1 METTQG
7 SSPSPAAPA
16 SRQVSVVQEAAT
28 GVPPQNRPHNTNTD
42 TPPASSSHPP
52 VPDPNLNSTP
62 GSTSE
67 RYINTYLSEND
78 ENQYN
83 YSYSDEENLDT
94 SSICSF
100 EEEEDGNWERDPDED
115 AMAGSRRPHNQ
126 RRRTQT
132 DLTGVLTIGEK
143 DELISLVSNILDS
156 MQDQI
161 SNIFHS
167 PPITPATTEDPQH
180 SWLSLS
186 LLKNKASV
194 MSQSQS
200 TANKENTR
208 PSSSSARQDAGKTYK
223 KAHDIVEKEEKEAM
237 TPQLQELKKECLV
250 VFQKWQ
256 GNVLTRAKDI
266 SVKDPE
272 ASSAGPAGRGGRG
285 GRGTRG
291 GRGDRGTPQGGRGT
305 PRGRGGI
312 GGPLSVKTGVSP
324 AARQPSEVDPWLA
337 RRFPPTATPLASLPV
352 ERRKLLLHTVLLL
365 LLSLEQYTSFSRV
378 FMLKLA
384 SSLHLTLR
392 MFQED
397 EVRVAR
403 GLGKTVQEVNADE
416 VVEDKSAENKSSRR
430 WKVGLAGAAGAAVI
444 GITGGLAAPL
454 VAAGIGSVMGGVGLG
469 STAAAGLLG
478 TLAQSGV
485 VVGSL
490 FGIYGAR
497 QTSKMMDQYARD
509 VADFAFLPLHGEM
522 KEEYRDAK
530 EIAPKDRRLRVVLAL
545 SGWLTQ
551 KEDVINPW
559 RCIGHQAEVYAV
571 RWEVANLMNMGN
583 SLETVIKSTAW
594 SVAKKEIV
602 TRTIFASLMS
612 AMWPIG
618 LLKVSKV
625 IDNPWSVGMV
635 RAEKVGM
642 ILAEAI
648 SRKVQGD
655 RPVSLIGYSLA
666 ARAIYTCLMVL
677 AERRQFGLIESVVM
691 IGTPAPSESRV
702 WLALKSVVAGRLV
715 NVYSENDYILGFL
728 YRTSNLQFGVAG
740 LQPIQGA
747 EGVENYDVSSMVS
760 GHLRYQY
767 MIGTILKNI
776 GWEDLDYA
784 QVEKDERVLGLMDEK
799 YGRDKSQ
806 KPAYVDMDKEA
817 EHIQEEV
824 KHKND
829 SKLDTRMSKMKIQK

>member
-1 METTQG
+1 METARPP
-7 SSPSPAAPA
+7 SPSPAAPA
-16 SRQVSVVQEAAT
+16 AGEAPVAQEAAADLPSYN
-28 GVPPQNRPHNTNTD
+28 GPRITNTD
-42 TPPASSSHPP
+42 APPTTSQPP
-52 VPDPNLNSTP
+52 ELDQNNK
-62 GSTSE
+62 
-67 RYINTYLSEND
+67 TYHRFSDDYD
-78 ENQYN
+78 EDHHSYTYSKEGNQ
-83 YSYSDEENLDT
+83 DA

-100 EEEEDGNWERDPDED
+100 EEEEDGNWERDPKED
-115 AMAGSRRPHNQ
+115 DTMGGSRRPHNQ

-132 DLTGVLTIGEK
+132 DLTGVFSIEEKNETIK
-143 DELISLVSNILDS
+143 LVSDILDN
-156 MQDQI
+156 MKNRI

-167 PPITPATTEDPQH
+167 PPITPASTENPQH

-186 LLKNKASV
+186 LLKGKSLKNQDNKS
-194 MSQSQS
+194 
-200 TANKENTR
+200 
-208 PSSSSARQDAGKTYK
+208 SSSSAGQENAGNTYY
-223 KAHDIVEKEEKEAM
+223 KAHEIVEKEEKEAM

-250 VFQKWQ
+250 VFSKWQ
-256 GNVLTRAKDI
+256 SNVLLRAKDI
-266 SVKDPE
+266 SVKDP
-272 ASSAGPAGRGGRG
+272 ASSETTAGRGGRG
-285 GRGTRG
+285 GRGSHG
-291 GRGDRGTPQGGRGT
+291 SRGDRGAPQGGRGT
-305 PRGRGGI
+305 PRGRGR
-312 GGPLSVKTGVSP
+312 GGQLSVNTGRSSLTNVGSP
-324 AARQPSEVDPWLA
+324 ASRQAEADPWLI
-337 RRFPPTATPLASLPV
+337 RRYPPTSTTLSSLPV
-352 ERRKLLLHTVLLL
+352 ERRKLILHTVLLL
-365 LLSLEQYTSFSRV
+365 LLSLEQYTAFSRV
-378 FMLKLA
+378 FMLHLT

-392 MFQED
+392 IFQED

-403 GLGKTVQEVNADE
+403 GLGKTVQEVTADE
-416 VVEDKSAENKSSRR
+416 VMEDKAAENKTSRR
-430 WKVGLAGAAGAAVI
+430 WKVGLAGAAGAAII
-444 GITGGLAAPL
+444 GVTGGLAAPL
-454 VAAGIGSVMGGVGLG
+454 VAAGIGTVMGGVGLG
-469 STAAAGLLG
+469 TTAAAGLLG

-509 VADFAFLPLHGEM
+509 VADFAFLPLHGDM
-522 KEEYRDAK
+522 KAEYRDAK
-530 EIAPKDRRLRVVLAL
+530 EIPPKDRRLRVVLAL

-559 RCIGHQAEVYAV
+559 RCIGHQGEVYAV

-594 SVAKKEIV
+594 GVAKKEII

-677 AERRQFGLIESVVM
+677 AERRQFGLIDSVVM

-747 EGVENYDVSSMVS
+747 DGVENYDVSNMVS

-784 QVEKDERVLGLMDEK
+784 QISRDEETLHLMDEK

-806 KPAYVDMDKEA
+806 KPTYIDPDKEVA
-817 EHIQEEV
+817 QIQEEV

-829 SKLDTRMSKMKIQK
+829 TKLESRMGEMKIQN

>member
-16 SRQVSVVQEAAT
+16 SRQVSVVQETAT

-52 VPDPNLNSTP
+52 VPDPNPNPTP

-132 DLTGVLTIGEK
+132 DLTGVLTIDEK

-186 LLKNKASV
+186 LLKNKASAI
-194 MSQSQS
+194 SQSQS

-208 PSSSSARQDAGKTYK
+208 PSSSSAQQDAGKTYK

-305 PRGRGGI
+305 PRGRGGR
-312 GGPLSVKTGVSP
+312 GGPLSVKTG

-378 FMLKLA
+378 FMLKLT

-478 TLAQSGV
+478 TLGPRGV
-485 VVGSL
+485 GGGQL
-490 FGIYGAR
+490 
-497 QTSKMMDQYARD
+497 
-509 VADFAFLPLHGEM
+509 
-522 KEEYRDAK
+522 
-530 EIAPKDRRLRVVLAL
+530 
-545 SGWLTQ
+545 
-551 KEDVINPW
+551 
-559 RCIGHQAEVYAV
+559 
-571 RWEVANLMNMGN
+571 
-583 SLETVIKSTAW
+583 
-594 SVAKKEIV
+594 
-602 TRTIFASLMS
+602 
-612 AMWPIG
+612 
-618 LLKVSKV
+618 
-625 IDNPWSVGMV
+625 
-635 RAEKVGM
+635 
-642 ILAEAI
+642 
-648 SRKVQGD
+648 
-655 RPVSLIGYSLA
+655 
-666 ARAIYTCLMVL
+666 
-677 AERRQFGLIESVVM
+677 
-691 IGTPAPSESRV
+691 
-702 WLALKSVVAGRLV
+702 
-715 NVYSENDYILGFL
+715 
-728 YRTSNLQFGVAG
+728 
-740 LQPIQGA
+740 
-747 EGVENYDVSSMVS
+747 
-760 GHLRYQY
+760 
-767 MIGTILKNI
+767 
-776 GWEDLDYA
+776 
-784 QVEKDERVLGLMDEK
+784 
-799 YGRDKSQ
+799 
-806 KPAYVDMDKEA
+806 
-817 EHIQEEV
+817 
-824 KHKND
+824 
-829 SKLDTRMSKMKIQK
+829 

>member
-1 METTQG
+1 MDPANHSSTSPAGAAVGEAPPPAPAPAAVAQKEGATVP
-7 SSPSPAAPA
+7 SPSHNG
-16 SRQVSVVQEAAT
+16 S
-28 GVPPQNRPHNTNTD
+28 GPQSTNTD
-42 TPPASSSHPP
+42 AAPLNINLPH
-52 VPDPNLNSTP
+52 PDPEHNINSYQHSSDDNKGDQYT
-62 GSTSE
+62 
-67 RYINTYLSEND
+67 YI
-78 ENQYN
+78 
-83 YSYSDEENLDT
+83 YSDEENLDT

-100 EEEEDGNWERDPDED
+100 EEEEDGNWESDSNDST
-115 AMAGSRRPHNQ
+115 MGGSRRSHGP

-132 DLTGVLTIGEK
+132 DLTGVFTLEEK
-143 DELISLVSNILDS
+143 DELIKLVTDILDN
-156 MQDQI
+156 MKDQI

-167 PPITPATTEDPQH
+167 PPITPASTENPQH

-186 LLKNKASV
+186 LLKGKSAPAQPQNSSASPAAAQQNAGKAWNKAH
-194 MSQSQS
+194 
-200 TANKENTR
+200 E
-208 PSSSSARQDAGKTYK
+208 
-223 KAHDIVEKEEKEAM
+223 IVEKEEKEVM

-250 VFQKWQ
+250 VFTKWQ
-256 GNVLTRAKDI
+256 GNVLLRAKDI

-272 ASSAGPAGRGGRG
+272 APEPASAGRGGRG
-285 GRGTRG
+285 GRGSRG
-291 GRGDRGTPQGGRGT
+291 ARGDRGAPQGGRGT
-305 PRGRGGI
+305 SRGRGGR
-312 GGPLSVKTGVSP
+312 GAPSLSVKTDDSSSG
-324 AARQPSEVDPWLA
+324 RQPSEADPWLI
-337 RRFPPTATPLASLPV
+337 RRFPPTLTKLSSYPL
-352 ERRKLLLHTVLLL
+352 ERRKLYLHTILLL
-365 LLSLEQYTSFSRV
+365 LLSLEQYTAFSRV
-378 FMLKLA
+378 FMFNIA

-403 GLGKTVQEVNADE
+403 GLGKTVPETTTDE
-416 VVEDKSAENKSSRR
+416 VVEEKAAENKSSRR

-478 TLAQSGV
+478 TVAQSGV

-497 QTSKMMDQYARD
+497 QTSKMMDQYAKD
-509 VADFAFLPLHGEM
+509 VADFALLPLHGEM
-522 KEEYRDAK
+522 KDEYRDAK
-530 EIAPKDRRLRVVLAL
+530 DIVPKDRRLRVVLAL

-559 RCIGHQAEVYAV
+559 RCIGHQGEVYAV
-571 RWEVANLMNMGN
+571 RWEVANLLNMGN

-594 SVAKKEIV
+594 SVAKKEII

-702 WLALKSVVAGRLV
+702 WLALRSVVAGRLI

-740 LQPIQGA
+740 LQAIQGA
-747 EGVENYDVSSMVS
+747 EGVENYDVSNMVS

-784 QVEKDERVLGLMDEK
+784 QIGRDEETLNLMDEK
-799 YGRDKSQ
+799 FGRDKSQ
-806 KPAYVDMDKEA
+806 KQSYAEMDKEA
-817 EHIQEEV
+817 VKIEEEV

-829 SKLDTRMSKMKIQK
+829 ASLESRVSKMKIQD

>member
-1 METTQG
+1 METAPG

-16 SRQVSVVQEAAT
+16 VGQDAVVQEAAMD
-28 GVPPQNRPHNTNTD
+28 VPPHNHPRSTNTE
-42 TPPASSSHPP
+42 TPPVSSHPAAAP
-52 VPDPNLNSTP
+52 DPTSNPDPN
-62 GSTSE
+62 
-67 RYINTYLSEND
+67 INTLPSEND
-78 ENQYN
+78 EDQYN
-83 YSYSDEENLDT
+83 YAYSDEENLDA

-100 EEEEDGNWERDPDED
+100 EEEEDGNWERDPDD
-115 AMAGSRRPHNQ
+115 LDKMAGSRRPHGQ

-132 DLTGVLTIGEK
+132 DLTGVLTLDEK
-143 DELISLVSNILDS
+143 NELINLVSNILDS

-186 LLKNKASV
+186 LLKNKVTSKPATP
-194 MSQSQS
+194 QSES
-200 TANKENTR
+200 SANKEDTG
-208 PSSSSARQDAGKTYK
+208 SASTSNQQKGGLTYN
-223 KAHDIVEKEEKEAM
+223 KAHEIVEKEEKEAM

-250 VFQKWQ
+250 VFRKWQ

-266 SVKDPE
+266 SVKDSE
-272 ASSAGPAGRGGRG
+272 ASAAPAGRGGRG
-285 GRGTRG
+285 AVRGARG
-291 GRGDRGTPQGGRGT
+291 GRGDRGAPQGGRGT
-305 PRGRGGI
+305 APRGRGSR
-312 GGPLSVKTGVSP
+312 GGALSVKTGGPP
-324 AARQPSEVDPWLA
+324 ATRQPETDLWLI
-337 RRFPPTATPLASLPV
+337 RRFPPSATPLTALPI
-352 ERRKLLLHTVLLL
+352 ERRKLLLHTILLL
-365 LLSLEQYTSFSRV
+365 LLSLEQYTAFSRV

-392 MFQED
+392 FFQED

-416 VVEDKSAENKSSRR
+416 VVEDKSAENKSTRR
-430 WKVGLAGAAGAAVI
+430 WKVGLAGAAGAAII
-444 GITGGLAAPL
+444 GVTGGLAAPL
-454 VAAGIGSVMGGVGLG
+454 VAAGIGTVMGGVGLG

-522 KEEYRDAK
+522 RDEYRDAK
-530 EIAPKDRRLRVVLAL
+530 EIPSKDRRLRVVLAL

-551 KEDVINPW
+551 KEDVVNPW
-559 RCIGHQAEVYAV
+559 RCIGHQGEVYAV

-594 SVAKKEIV
+594 SVAKKEII

-784 QVEKDERVLGLMDEK
+784 QIEKDEQVLSLMDEK

-806 KPAYVDMDKEA
+806 KPTYVDMDKEA

-824 KHKND
+824 QHKND
-829 SKLDTRMSKMKIQK
+829 AKLDSKMSKMKIQD

>member
-1 METTQG
+1 ME
-7 SSPSPAAPA
+7 SNRPHSPSPAAPA
-16 SRQVSVVQEAAT
+16 AGQAAVAQEAVT
-28 GVPPQNRPHNTNTD
+28 NVPPHNHHAQSTNTD
-42 TPPASSSHPP
+42 APP
-52 VPDPNLNSTP
+52 VSNSQP
-62 GSTSE
+62 PESE
-67 RYINTYLSEND
+67 HNITTCSSDLYNED
-78 ENQYN
+78 QYD
-83 YSYSDEENLDT
+83 YAYSDDDNLDA

-100 EEEEDGNWERDPDED
+100 EIEEDGNWERDPDQEN
-115 AMAGSRRPHNQ
+115 MGGSRRPHGS

-132 DLTGVLTIGEK
+132 DLTGVLTIDEK
-143 DELISLVSNILDS
+143 NELVNLVNNITDNMRDRISDLFD
-156 MQDQI
+156 
-161 SNIFHS
+161 S
-167 PPITPATTEDPQH
+167 PPITPVETEDPQH

-186 LLKNKASV
+186 LLKGKSSNRPAASK
-194 MSQSQS
+194 SQ
-200 TANKENTR
+200 TNANKENANT
-208 PSSSSARQDAGKTYK
+208 SSQQYSGKAYS
-223 KAHDIVEKEEKEAM
+223 KAHEIVEKEEEEAM

-250 VFQKWQ
+250 VFKKWQ
-256 GNVLTRAKDI
+256 GNVLTRVKDI
-266 SVKDPE
+266 SVKE
-272 ASSAGPAGRGGRG
+272 AVEPAAPVARGGRG
-285 GRGTRG
+285 RGPRG
-291 GRGDRGTPQGGRGT
+291 GRGDRGVSQGGRGA
-305 PRGRGGI
+305 PRGRGGR
-312 GGPLSVKTGVSP
+312 GAALSVRTGSSP
-324 AARQPSEVDPWLA
+324 DTRHASQVDPWLG
-337 RRFPPTATPLASLPV
+337 RRYPPTATTLTSLPV
-352 ERRKLLLHTVLLL
+352 ERRKLFLHTILLL
-365 LLSLEQYTSFSRV
+365 LLSLEQYTAFSRV
-378 FMLKLA
+378 FMLNLA
-384 SSLHLTLR
+384 SSLHLSLR
-392 MFQED
+392 FFQED

-403 GLGKTVQEVNADE
+403 GLGKSVQEVNADE
-416 VVEDKSAENKSSRR
+416 VMADKAEENKSSRR
-430 WKVGLAGAAGAAVI
+430 WKVGLAGAAGAAII
-444 GITGGLAAPL
+444 GVTGGLAAPL
-454 VAAGIGSVMGGVGLG
+454 VAAGIGTVMGGVGLG
-469 STAAAGLLG
+469 TTAAAGLLG

-509 VADFAFLPLHGEM
+509 VADFAFLPLHGDM

-559 RCIGHQAEVYAV
+559 RCIGHQGEVYAV

-594 SVAKKEIV
+594 GVAKKEII
-602 TRTIFASLMS
+602 TRTIFSSLMS

-702 WLALKSVVAGRLV
+702 WLALKSVVSGRLV

-740 LQPIQGA
+740 LQKIQGA
-747 EGVENYDVSSMVS
+747 EGVENYDVSRMVS

-776 GWEDLDYA
+776 GWEDLDYE
-784 QVEKDERVLGLMDEK
+784 QIKKDEHTLRLMDEK
-799 YGRDKSQ
+799 FGGDKSQ
-806 KPAYVDMDKEA
+806 KTTYVDMDKEA
-817 EHIQEEV
+817 EQIQEEV
-824 KHKND
+824 NHKND
-829 SKLDTRMSKMKIQK
+829 TKLASRMSKMKIQD

>member
-1 METTQG
+1 
-7 SSPSPAAPA
+7 
-16 SRQVSVVQEAAT
+16 
-28 GVPPQNRPHNTNTD
+28 
-42 TPPASSSHPP
+42 
-52 VPDPNLNSTP
+52 
-62 GSTSE
+62 
-67 RYINTYLSEND
+67 
-78 ENQYN
+78 
-83 YSYSDEENLDT
+83 
-94 SSICSF
+94 
-100 EEEEDGNWERDPDED
+100 
-115 AMAGSRRPHNQ
+115 
-126 RRRTQT
+126 
-132 DLTGVLTIGEK
+132 
-143 DELISLVSNILDS
+143 
-156 MQDQI
+156 
-161 SNIFHS
+161 
-167 PPITPATTEDPQH
+167 
-180 SWLSLS
+180 
-186 LLKNKASV
+186 
-194 MSQSQS
+194 
-200 TANKENTR
+200 
-208 PSSSSARQDAGKTYK
+208 
-223 KAHDIVEKEEKEAM
+223 M

-256 GNVLTRAKDI
+256 GNVLTRGQGTI
-266 SVKDPE
+266 SVK
-272 ASSAGPAGRGGRG
+272 GPPRP
-285 GRGTRG
+285 
-291 GRGDRGTPQGGRGT
+291 PQ
-305 PRGRGGI
+305 
-312 GGPLSVKTGVSP
+312 
-324 AARQPSEVDPWLA
+324 LA
-337 RRFPPTATPLASLPV
+337 PLAV
-352 ERRKLLLHTVLLL
+352 VAVRRKLLLHTVLLL

-378 FMLKLA
+378 FMLKLT

-559 RCIGHQAEVYAV
+559 RCIGHQGEVYAV

-767 MIGTILKNI
+767 MVGTILKNI

-829 SKLDTRMSKMKIQK
+829 SKLDTRMSKMKIQN

>member
-1 METTQG
+1 METAPG
-7 SSPSPAAPA
+7 SSPSAAAPA
-16 SRQVSVVQEAAT
+16 EGQDAVVQEAVT
-28 GVPPQNRPHNTNTD
+28 GVPPHNHPRSTNTE
-42 TPPASSSHPP
+42 TPPANSHTAAATDSTLD
-52 VPDPNLNSTP
+52 PDLN
-62 GSTSE
+62 
-67 RYINTYLSEND
+67 INTLRSEND
-78 ENQYN
+78 EDQYN
-83 YSYSDEENLDT
+83 YAYSDEENLDA

-100 EEEEDGNWERDPDED
+100 EEEEDGNWERDPDD
-115 AMAGSRRPHNQ
+115 PDTMAGSRRPHGQ

-132 DLTGVLTIGEK
+132 DLTGVLTLEEK
-143 DELISLVSNILDS
+143 NELINLVSNILDS

-186 LLKNKASV
+186 LLKKGNSKPAVPQTQPS
-194 MSQSQS
+194 
-200 TANKENTR
+200 ANKENAG
-208 PSSSSARQDAGKTYK
+208 SASTSNQQKGGLTYN
-223 KAHDIVEKEEKEAM
+223 KAHEIVEKEEKEAM

-250 VFQKWQ
+250 VFRKWQ

-272 ASSAGPAGRGGRG
+272 ASAASAGRGGGRGAG
-285 GRGTRG
+285 GRGTTPRDRG
-291 GRGDRGTPQGGRGT
+291 GRSGT
-305 PRGRGGI
+305 
-312 GGPLSVKTGVSP
+312 LSVKTGGPP
-324 AARQPSEVDPWLA
+324 ATRQPETDLWLI
-337 RRFPPTATPLASLPV
+337 RRFPPSATPLTALPI
-352 ERRKLLLHTVLLL
+352 ERRKLLLHTILLL
-365 LLSLEQYTSFSRV
+365 LLSLEQYTAFSRV

-392 MFQED
+392 FFQED

-416 VVEDKSAENKSSRR
+416 VVEDKSAENKSTRR
-430 WKVGLAGAAGAAVI
+430 WKVGLAGAAGAAII
-444 GITGGLAAPL
+444 GVTGGLAAPL
-454 VAAGIGSVMGGVGLG
+454 VAAGIGTVMGGVGLG

-522 KEEYRDAK
+522 RDEYRDAK
-530 EIAPKDRRLRVVLAL
+530 EIPSKDRRLRVVLAL

-551 KEDVINPW
+551 KEDVVNPW
-559 RCIGHQAEVYAV
+559 RCIGHQGEVYAV

-594 SVAKKEIV
+594 SVAKKEII

-784 QVEKDERVLGLMDEK
+784 QVEKDEQVLSLMDEK

-806 KPAYVDMDKEA
+806 KPTYVDMDKEA

-829 SKLDTRMSKMKIQK
+829 AKLDSKMSKMKIQD

>member
-1 METTQG
+1 METARG
-7 SSPSPAAPA
+7 SSPSTAAPA
-16 SRQVSVVQEAAT
+16 AGQVPVVQETAT
-28 GVPPQNRPHNTNTD
+28 NVPPHNRPRSTNAD
-42 TPPASSSHPP
+42 NPPAASSQPP
-52 VPDPNLNSTP
+52 VPDSNPKSDPN
-62 GSTSE
+62 SE
-67 RYINTYLSEND
+67 HSIDNCHSDNED
-78 ENQYN
+78 QYS
-83 YSYSDEENLDT
+83 YTYSDEGLET

-100 EEEEDGNWERDPDED
+100 EEEEDGNWERDPDD
-115 AMAGSRRPHNQ
+115 DIMGGSRRPQ

-132 DLTGVLTIGEK
+132 DLTGVLTLDEK
-143 DELISLVSNILDS
+143 NELISLVSNILDS

-167 PPITPATTEDPQH
+167 PPITPATVEDPNN

-186 LLKNKASV
+186 LFKNTSNAITQP
-194 MSQSQS
+194 QSA
-200 TANKENTR
+200 ANKENVR
-208 PSSSSARQDAGKTYK
+208 PSSASTQQNAAKTYNR
-223 KAHDIVEKEEKEAM
+223 AHEIVEKEEKEAM

-250 VFQKWQ
+250 VFKKWQ

-266 SVKDPE
+266 SVRVPE
-272 ASSAGPAGRGGRG
+272 ASTSPTDRGGRG

-291 GRGDRGTPQGGRGT
+291 GRGDRGTPQGGRAA
-305 PRGRGGI
+305 PRGRGGR
-312 GGPLSVKTGVSP
+312 GGPLGVKTGGSS
-324 AARQPSEVDPWLA
+324 AARRPDEADPWLV
-337 RRFPPTATPLASLPV
+337 RRFPPTATPLTSLPI

-397 EVRVAR
+397 EVRIAR
-403 GLGKTVQEVNADE
+403 GLGKTVQEVNADD
-416 VVEDKSAENKSSRR
+416 VVEDKSAENQSSRR

-478 TLAQSGV
+478 TLSQSGV

-509 VADFAFLPLHGEM
+509 VADFAFLPLHGDM
-522 KEEYRDAK
+522 KDEYRDAK
-530 EIAPKDRRLRVVLAL
+530 EIPPKDRRLRVVLAL

-551 KEDVINPW
+551 KEDVVNPW
-559 RCIGHQAEVYAV
+559 RCIGHQGEVYAV
-571 RWEVANLMNMGN
+571 RWEVTNLMNMGN

-594 SVAKKEIV
+594 SFAKKEII

-784 QVEKDERVLGLMDEK
+784 QVEKDEQVLSLMDQK

-806 KPAYVDMDKEA
+806 KSTYVDMDKEA
-817 EHIQEEV
+817 EHVQGEV
-824 KHKND
+824 LGLE
-829 SKLDTRMSKMKIQK
+829 SKMNKMKIQD

>member
-1 METTQG
+1 METTR
-7 SSPSPAAPA
+7 SASPSPAVPA
-16 SRQVSVVQEAAT
+16 TGEADTPAVQKKQEAASSM
-28 GVPPQNRPHNTNTD
+28 PSHNDPRSTNTD
-42 TPPASSSHPP
+42 APPTSATSQPSD
-52 VPDPNLNSTP
+52 PDHN
-62 GSTSE
+62 
-67 RYINTYLSEND
+67 INTYPHSSND
-78 ENQYN
+78 HDDDQYN
-83 YSYSDEENLDT
+83 YTYSDEEHLDT
-94 SSICSF
+94 SSICSW
-100 EEEEDGNWERDPDED
+100 EEEEDGNWEQDPDNED
-115 AMAGSRRPHNQ
+115 TMGGSRRPHGQ

-132 DLTGVLTIGEK
+132 DLTGVFSLEEK
-143 DELISLVSNILDS
+143 NEIIKLVSDVLDN
-156 MQDQI
+156 MKDQI

-167 PPITPATTEDPQH
+167 PPITPASTENPQH

-186 LLKNKASV
+186 LLKGRGSKPTPSPQPQPQLAG
-194 MSQSQS
+194 
-200 TANKENTR
+200 KENPT
-208 PSSSSARQDAGKTYK
+208 SSSGGDGAGKTYA
-223 KAHDIVEKEEKEAM
+223 KAHEIVEKEEKEAM

-250 VFQKWQ
+250 VFTKWQ
-256 GNVLTRAKDI
+256 GNVLLRVKDI
-266 SVKDPE
+266 SVKDPDAAE
-272 ASSAGPAGRGGRG
+272 APAARGGRG
-285 GRGTRG
+285 GRGSRG
-291 GRGDRGTPQGGRGT
+291 ARGDRGAPQGGRGT
-305 PRGRGGI
+305 PRGRGR
-312 GGPLSVKTGVSP
+312 GGNLSVKTGGPP
-324 AARQPSEVDPWLA
+324 ASRQPETDPWLM
-337 RRFPPTATPLASLPV
+337 RRFPPISTTLSSLPV
-352 ERRKLLLHTVLLL
+352 ERRKLVLHTVLLL
-365 LLSLEQYTSFSRV
+365 LLSLEQYTAFSRV
-378 FMLKLA
+378 FMMSLT

-392 MFQED
+392 TFQED

-403 GLGKTVQEVNADE
+403 GLGKTVSEVNAEE
-416 VVEDKSAENKSSRR
+416 VVEEKAAENKNTRR
-430 WKVGLAGAAGAAVI
+430 WKVGLAGAAGAAII
-444 GITGGLAAPL
+444 GVTGGLAAPL
-454 VAAGIGSVMGGVGLG
+454 VAAGIGTVMGGVGLG

-478 TLAQSGV
+478 TLSSSGV

-497 QTSKMMDQYARD
+497 QTSKMMDQYAKD

-522 KEEYRDAK
+522 KDEYRDAK
-530 EIAPKDRRLRVVLAL
+530 EIPPKDRRLRVVLAL

-551 KEDVINPW
+551 KEDVVNPW
-559 RCIGHQAEVYAV
+559 RCVGHQGEVYAV

-594 SVAKKEIV
+594 SVAKKEII

-747 EGVENYDVSSMVS
+747 DGVENYDVSNMVS

-784 QVEKDERVLGLMDEK
+784 QIARDEETLHLMDEK

-806 KPAYVDMDKEA
+806 KPTYVDPDKEA
-817 EHIQEEV
+817 VQIQEEV

-829 SKLDTRMSKMKIQK
+829 AKLESRMSKMKIQD

>member
-1 METTQG
+1 
-7 SSPSPAAPA
+7 
-16 SRQVSVVQEAAT
+16 VQEAAT
-28 GVPPQNRPHNTNTD
+28 NVPPHSRPRSTKTNT
-42 TPPASSSHPP
+42 PPDASSQPP
-52 VPDPNLNSTP
+52 VPDFNPKSDPN
-62 GSTSE
+62 SE
-67 RYINTYLSEND
+67 HSIDTYQTDNNED
-78 ENQYN
+78 QYS
-83 YSYSDEENLDT
+83 YTYSDEEDLDA
-94 SSICSF
+94 SSVCSF
-100 EEEEDGNWERDPDED
+100 EEEEDGNWERDPDD
-115 AMAGSRRPHNQ
+115 TMAGSRRHHSQ
-126 RRRTQT
+126 RRRTPT
-132 DLTGVLTIGEK
+132 DLTGVLTLDEK
-143 DELISLVSNILDS
+143 NELISLVNNILDS

-167 PPITPATTEDPQH
+167 PPITPATAEDPGN

-186 LLKNKASV
+186 LFKNKANAITQP
-194 MSQSQS
+194 QSI
-200 TANKENTR
+200 ANKENAR
-208 PSSSSARQDAGKTYK
+208 PSSASTQQNAAKTYNR
-223 KAHDIVEKEEKEAM
+223 AHEIVEKEEKEVM

-250 VFQKWQ
+250 VFKKWQ

-266 SVKDPE
+266 SVRDPE
-272 ASSAGPAGRGGRG
+272 VSNTPAGRGGRG
-285 GRGTRG
+285 GRGARG
-291 GRGDRGTPQGGRGT
+291 GRGDRGMPQGGRAA
-305 PRGRGGI
+305 PRGRGGR
-312 GGPLSVKTGVSP
+312 GDPLGVKTGGSP
-324 AARQPSEVDPWLA
+324 AARRPDEADPWLV
-337 RRFPPTATPLASLPV
+337 RRFPPTVTPLTSLPI

-392 MFQED
+392 TFQED

-403 GLGKTVQEVNADE
+403 GLGKTVQEVNADD
-416 VVEDKSAENKSSRR
+416 VVQDKSAENQSSRR

-509 VADFAFLPLHGEM
+509 VADFAFLPLHGDM
-522 KEEYRDAK
+522 KDEYRDAK
-530 EIAPKDRRLRVVLAL
+530 EIPPKDRRLRVVLAL

-551 KEDVINPW
+551 KEDVVNPW
-559 RCIGHQAEVYAV
+559 RCIGHQGEVYAV

-594 SVAKKEIV
+594 SVAKKEII

-784 QVEKDERVLGLMDEK
+784 QVEKDEQVLRLMDEK

-806 KPAYVDMDKEA
+806 KPPYVDMDKEA

-824 KHKND
+824 KQKND
-829 SKLDTRMSKMKIQK
+829 AKLESTMSKMRIQN

>member
-16 SRQVSVVQEAAT
+16 SRQVSVVQETAT

-52 VPDPNLNSTP
+52 VPDPNPNPTP

-132 DLTGVLTIGEK
+132 DLTGVLTIDEK

-186 LLKNKASV
+186 LLKNKASAI
-194 MSQSQS
+194 SQSQS

-208 PSSSSARQDAGKTYK
+208 PSSSSAQQDAGKTYK

-272 ASSAGPAGRGGRG
+272 ASSAGPLA
-285 GRGTRG
+285 
-291 GRGDRGTPQGGRGT
+291 
-305 PRGRGGI
+305 
-312 GGPLSVKTGVSP
+312 VVAVVVVEP
-324 AARQPSEVDPWLA
+324 AAVAAIVVRLREAVAPRADVVVEAVPSVSRLEPSEVDPWLA

-378 FMLKLA
+378 FMLKLT

-559 RCIGHQAEVYAV
+559 RCIGHQGEVYAV

-767 MIGTILKNI
+767 MVGTILKNI

-829 SKLDTRMSKMKIQK
+829 SKLDTRMSKMKIQN

>member
-1 METTQG
+1 METARP

-16 SRQVSVVQEAAT
+16 AEQASVAQEAAPN
-28 GVPPQNRPHNTNTD
+28 VPPHNHPRSTNTD
-42 TPPASSSHPP
+42 ASPASSQPP
-52 VPDPNLNSTP
+52 PDSGHN
-62 GSTSE
+62 
-67 RYINTYLSEND
+67 INTCSDND
-78 ENQYN
+78 EDQYN
-83 YSYSDEENLDT
+83 YTYSDEENLDT

-100 EEEEDGNWERDPDED
+100 EEEEDGNWERDPDD
-115 AMAGSRRPHNQ
+115 DTMGGSRRPHGQ

-132 DLTGVLTIGEK
+132 DLTGVLTLEEK
-143 DELISLVSNILDS
+143 NELINLVGNVLEN
-156 MQDQI
+156 MKDQL

-186 LLKNKASV
+186 LAKNKTGNNPAA
-194 MSQSQS
+194 SQSRSNVNKEAAGPSSASSNQQS
-200 TANKENTR
+200 T
-208 PSSSSARQDAGKTYK
+208 GKLYD
-223 KAHDIVEKEEKEAM
+223 KAHGIVEKEEKEAM

-250 VFQKWQ
+250 VFKKWQ

-266 SVKDPE
+266 SVNDPD
-272 ASSAGPAGRGGRG
+272 ASAGRGGRG

-291 GRGDRGTPQGGRGT
+291 GRGDRGAPQGGRGT
-305 PRGRGGI
+305 QRGRGGR
-312 GGPLSVKTGVSP
+312 GGPLSVKTGGSP
-324 AARQPSEVDPWLA
+324 TARRPSEADPWLMQ
-337 RRFPPTATPLASLPV
+337 RFPPTSTTLTSLPI
-352 ERRKLLLHTVLLL
+352 ERRKLLLHTALLL
-365 LLSLEQYTSFSRV
+365 LLSLEQYTAFSRV
-378 FMLKLA
+378 FMLNLT
-384 SSLHLTLR
+384 SSLHLSLR
-392 MFQED
+392 TFQED

-416 VVEDKSAENKSSRR
+416 VVEQKVAENKTSRR
-430 WKVGLAGAAGAAVI
+430 WKVGLAGAAGAAII
-444 GITGGLAAPL
+444 GVTGGLAAPL
-454 VAAGIGSVMGGVGLG
+454 VAAGIGTVMGGVGLG
-469 STAAAGLLG
+469 TTAAAGLLG

-509 VADFAFLPLHGEM
+509 VADFALLPLHGEM
-522 KEEYRDAK
+522 RDEYRDAK
-530 EIAPKDRRLRVVLAL
+530 GIAPKDRRLRVVLAL

-551 KEDVINPW
+551 KEDVVNPW
-559 RCIGHQAEVYAV
+559 RCIGHQGEVYAV

-594 SVAKKEIV
+594 GVAKKEII

-747 EGVENYDVSSMVS
+747 DGVENYDVSNMVS

-776 GWEDLDYA
+776 GWEDLDHA
-784 QVEKDERVLGLMDEK
+784 QIQRDEQVLGLMDEK
-799 YGRDKSQ
+799 YGRDKSE
-806 KPAYVDMDKEA
+806 KPANVDMDKEA
-817 EHIQEEV
+817 EKIREEV
-824 KHKND
+824 KYKND
-829 SKLDTRMSKMKIQK
+829 TKLESRMSKMKIQD

>member
-1 METTQG
+1 MG
-7 SSPSPAAPA
+7 
-16 SRQVSVVQEAAT
+16 
-28 GVPPQNRPHNTNTD
+28 
-42 TPPASSSHPP
+42 
-52 VPDPNLNSTP
+52 
-62 GSTSE
+62 
-67 RYINTYLSEND
+67 
-78 ENQYN
+78 
-83 YSYSDEENLDT
+83 
-94 SSICSF
+94 
-100 EEEEDGNWERDPDED
+100 
-115 AMAGSRRPHNQ
+115 GSRRPQ

-132 DLTGVLTIGEK
+132 DLTGVLTLDEK
-143 DELISLVSNILDS
+143 NELISLVSNILDN

-167 PPITPATTEDPQH
+167 PPITPATVEDPNN

-186 LLKNKASV
+186 LFKNTSNAITQP
-194 MSQSQS
+194 QSA
-200 TANKENTR
+200 ANKENVR
-208 PSSSSARQDAGKTYK
+208 PSSASTQQNTAKTYNR
-223 KAHDIVEKEEKEAM
+223 AHEIVEKEEKEAM

-250 VFQKWQ
+250 VFKKWQ

-266 SVKDPE
+266 SVRVPE
-272 ASSAGPAGRGGRG
+272 ASTSPTDRGGRG

-291 GRGDRGTPQGGRGT
+291 GRGDRGTPQGGPLLT
-305 PRGRGGI
+305 WI
-312 GGPLSVKTGVSP
+312 GSS
-324 AARQPSEVDPWLA
+324 AARRPDEADPWLV
-337 RRFPPTATPLASLPV
+337 RRFPPTATPLTSLPI

-397 EVRVAR
+397 EVRIAR
-403 GLGKTVQEVNADE
+403 GLGKTVQEVNADD
-416 VVEDKSAENKSSRR
+416 VVQDKSAENQSSRR

-478 TLAQSGV
+478 TLSQSGV

-509 VADFAFLPLHGEM
+509 VADFAFLPLHGDM
-522 KEEYRDAK
+522 KDEYRDAK
-530 EIAPKDRRLRVVLAL
+530 EIPPKDRRLRVVLAL

-551 KEDVINPW
+551 KEDVVNPW
-559 RCIGHQAEVYAV
+559 RCIGHQGEVYAV

-594 SVAKKEIV
+594 SFAKKEII

-784 QVEKDERVLGLMDEK
+784 QVEKDEQVLSLMDQK

-806 KPAYVDMDKEA
+806 KSTYVDMDKEA
-817 EHIQEEV
+817 EHVQEEV
-824 KHKND
+824 LGLE
-829 SKLDTRMSKMKIQK
+829 SKMNKMKIQD

>member
-1 METTQG
+1 METAPA
-7 SSPSPAAPA
+7 SSPSPAA
-16 SRQVSVVQEAAT
+16 AAT
-28 GVPPQNRPHNTNTD
+28 GKAPVAQEASVNLPSHNDPQRKNTD
-42 TPPASSSHPP
+42 APPATSHPSD
-52 VPDPNLNSTP
+52 PDHN
-62 GSTSE
+62 
-67 RYINTYLSEND
+67 INTYQRSSDHPD
-78 ENQYN
+78 EDQYN
-83 YSYSDEENLDT
+83 YTHSDEEHLDA
-94 SSICSF
+94 SSICSW
-100 EEEEDGNWERDPDED
+100 EEEDGNWERDPDDED
-115 AMAGSRRPHNQ
+115 DMGGSRRPHGQ

-132 DLTGVLTIGEK
+132 DLTGVFTLEEK
-143 DELISLVSNILDS
+143 NEIIKLVSDILDN
-156 MQDQI
+156 MQAQI

-167 PPITPATTEDPQH
+167 PPITPASTENPQH

-186 LLKNKASV
+186 LLKGKSNKPATSQPQGNSPPSPSADQQNAS
-194 MSQSQS
+194 
-200 TANKENTR
+200 
-208 PSSSSARQDAGKTYK
+208 KTYA
-223 KAHDIVEKEEKEAM
+223 KAHEIVEKEEKEAM

-250 VFQKWQ
+250 VFNKWQ
-256 GNVLTRAKDI
+256 GNVLLRVKDI
-266 SVKDPE
+266 SVQEPDAQE
-272 ASSAGPAGRGGRG
+272 APAARGGRG
-285 GRGTRG
+285 GRGSRG
-291 GRGDRGTPQGGRGT
+291 ARGDRGAPQGGRGT
-305 PRGRGGI
+305 PRGRGR
-312 GGPLSVKTGVSP
+312 GGQLSVKTGGPP
-324 AARQPSEVDPWLA
+324 ANPQAEADPWLM
-337 RRFPPTATPLASLPV
+337 RRFPPTSTTLSSLPL
-352 ERRKLLLHTVLLL
+352 ERRKLVLHTVLLL
-365 LLSLEQYTSFSRV
+365 LLSLEQYTAFARV
-378 FMLKLA
+378 FMFNLT
-384 SSLHLTLR
+384 SSLHLSLR
-392 MFQED
+392 TFQED

-403 GLGKTVQEVNADE
+403 GLGKTVQEVNAEE
-416 VVEDKSAENKSSRR
+416 VVEEKAAENKSTRR
-430 WKVGLAGAAGAAVI
+430 WKVGFAGAAGAAII
-444 GITGGLAAPL
+444 GVTGGLAAPL
-454 VAAGIGSVMGGVGLG
+454 VAAGIGTVMGGVGLG

-478 TLAQSGV
+478 TLSSSGV

-497 QTSKMMDQYARD
+497 QTSKMMDQYAKD

-530 EIAPKDRRLRVVLAL
+530 EIPPKDRRLRVVLAL

-551 KEDVINPW
+551 KEDVVNPW
-559 RCIGHQAEVYAV
+559 RCIGHQGEVYAV

-594 SVAKKEIV
+594 SVAKKEII

-747 EGVENYDVSSMVS
+747 EGVENYDVSNMVS

-776 GWEDLDYA
+776 GWEDLDYSQIA
-784 QVEKDERVLGLMDEK
+784 KDEQTLQLMDDK

-806 KPAYVDMDKEA
+806 KPTYVDPDKEA
-817 EHIQEEV
+817 VQIQEEV
-824 KHKND
+824 KQKND
-829 SKLDTRMSKMKIQK
+829 TKLESKMSKMKIQN